1 MFDSSQYNLSHPA
14 LTEDIG
20 YANLNRMLPMAP
32 STFGGSMGFITG
44 VTGTMN
50 GITMRGSLLGDKVEI
65 ESQKEKDKRI
75 WKTVFKVAA
84 VAIGGLLC
92 WKFGK
97 PYLTKAWNGIKTL
110 PQKIKNL
117 FKKP

>member
-14 LTEDIG
+14 MTEDIG
-20 YANLNRMLPMAP
+20 YANLNRMLPPAP
-32 STFGGSMGFITG
+32 YTFGGSMGFIPG

-65 ESQKEKDKRI
+65 ESQKEKDKKT
-75 WKTVFKVAA
+75 WKTVFKIAA
-84 VAIGGLLC
+84 LGVGGLLC
-92 WKFGK
+92 WKYGK
-97 PYLTKAWNGIKTL
+97 TGLAKVWNGIKNL

>member
-32 STFGGSMGFITG
+32 STFGGSMGVIPG
-44 VTGTMN
+44 VTGSMD
-50 GITMRGSLLGDKVEI
+50 GVTMRGSLLGDKVEI
-65 ESQKEKDKRI
+65 ESQKEKDKKT
-75 WKTVFKVAA
+75 WKTVLKIAA
-84 VAIGGLLC
+84 VAVGGVLC
-92 WKFGK
+92 WKYGK
-97 PYLTKAWNGIKTL
+97 TGLTKLWNGIKTL